1 MPSLPVLPPAPEQ
14 EEQGNSG
21 LTRGCFEARLL
32 GEVLLRAEV
41 WGLRFLLHAG
51 VLVLAA
57 EVWRGSGVLQEPG
70 WEVAERGASSPKN
83 LWVAR
88 REKGPR

>member
-1 MPSLPVLPPAPEQ
+1 MAERRP
-14 EEQGNSG
+14 
-21 LTRGCFEARLL
+21 TRGRFEARLL

-41 WGLRFLLHAG
+41 WGLCSLLHAR
-51 VLVLAA
+51 VLALAA

-70 WEVAERGASSPKN
+70 WEVAERGASASSTAGSPKN
-83 LWVAR
+83 LRVAW